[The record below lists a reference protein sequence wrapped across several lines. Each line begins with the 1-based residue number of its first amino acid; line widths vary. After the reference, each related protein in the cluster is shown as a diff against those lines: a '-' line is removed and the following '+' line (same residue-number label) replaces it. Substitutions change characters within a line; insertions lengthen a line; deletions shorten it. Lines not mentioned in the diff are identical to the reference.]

1 MTRLNLSELVEDP
14 SICLSRLK
22 KKSPALLEPADPLT
36 YFHYA
41 LEILVGLLLDFDG
54 KISVNLL
61 VVEYMELAC
70 TVKSRICCHIVDC
83 CAV

>member
-1 MTRLNLSELVEDP
+1 MSVKV
-14 SICLSRLK
+14 K
-22 KKSPALLEPADPLT
+22 KKKYALIKPADPLT

-61 VVEYMELAC
+61 LVEYMELPC
-70 TVKSRICCHIVDC
+70 TVKSHICCHIVDC
-83 CAV
+83 CLAV